1 MGIESLMS
9 RDDQEPVGELSF
21 PEALRPTPGIRSV
34 PAIALSGAERFGDR
48 PAVMDGNVALSFND
62 VRGQMLAVA
71 AALIASGIQPG
82 DRVVLWAPNSAV
94 WITSALGVLAS
105 GAILVPL
112 NTRFTGREAAQVCSV
127 VEPRF
132 LLVAETFLGEQLV
145 SELRSS
151 TAPTRY
157 LRGDVVPL
165 PGPGEASGPGWD
177 AFLNGA
183 SRHLD
188 NVALDRIERI
198 GPHDVCDI
206 IFTSGTT
213 GSPKGV
219 MLRHGATL
227 RAYCAVNESWGVA
240 EGDRVLIGLPFFH
253 CFGYKAGWMIDLLAG
268 ATTYPLAVFDDEKVL
283 HLIERHQ
290 ITHLPGSPTM
300 FLPLLDER
308 RRSRHDLSSLRAVL
322 VGGASIPVEL
332 VRRLKDELGIDRILS
347 GYGLTESHAIISLS
361 RPNDPPELVA
371 TTVGKVIDG
380 LEVRAIATDGRPVPA
395 GAEGELMVRGFTHM
409 TGYYGDADATAAA
422 FTDGWL
428 HTGDIGSVD
437 EQGYVRITDRKK
449 DMYIVGGFNVAP
461 AEVENVLCACPLIGQ
476 VAVVGMPDERLGEVG
491 AAFVV
496 PAPGRRVAPGDVVAY
511 ARGRLANFKV
521 PRYVEIVDRLPT
533 NPTGKVLKGELRAR
547 LRNSRSA
554 PVAVEASGEN

>member
-1 MGIESLMS
+1 MS
-9 RDDQEPVGELSF
+9 SDDQGSVRELSTR
-21 PEALRPTPGIRSV
+21 EASRHTAGIRTV
-34 PAIALSGAERFGDR
+34 PAIALSAADRFGDR
-48 PAVMDGNVALSFND
+48 TAVVDGNIALSFNN
-62 VRGQMLAVA
+62 VRDQMLAVA
-71 AALIASGIQPG
+71 SALIASGTEPG

-112 NTRFTGREAAQVCSV
+112 NTRFTAREATQVCSV

-132 LLVAETFLGEQLV
+132 LLVAEAFLGERVV
-145 SELRSS
+145 SELLSS
-151 TAPTRY
+151 TPETCPPRSG
-157 LRGDVVPL
+157 LVPL
-165 PGPGEASGPGWD
+165 PGPGEPSRPEWD
-177 AFLNGA
+177 AFLNRA
-183 SRHLD
+183 PLHLRSA
-188 NVALDRIERI
+188 ALERMERI
-198 GPHDVCDI
+198 APDDVSDI

-227 RAYCAVNESWGVA
+227 RAFSTVNESWGVA

-268 ATTYPLAVFDDEKVL
+268 ATTYPLPVFDEEKL
-283 HLIERHQ
+283 LQLIERYL

-300 FLPLLDER
+300 FLPLLDKR

-322 VGGASIPVEL
+322 IGGASIPVEL
-332 VRRLKDELGIDRILS
+332 VRRLKDELGIDRVLS
-347 GYGLTESHAIISLS
+347 GYGLTESHAIVSLS
-361 RPNDPPELVA
+361 KPSDSPELVA
-371 TTVGKVIDG
+371 TTVGKVLDG
-380 LEVRAIATDGRPVPA
+380 LEVRAVGTDGRPVPA

-428 HTGDIGSVD
+428 RTGDIGSVD
-437 EQGYVRITDRKK
+437 VKGYVRITDRKK

-461 AEVENVLCACPLIGQ
+461 AEVENVLCGSPLIGQ

-496 PAPGRRVAPGDVVAY
+496 PAPGRLVAPGDVIGY
-511 ARGRLANFKV
+511 ARDRLANFKV

-533 NPTGKVLKGELRAR
+533 NPTGKVLKEELRAR
-547 LRNSRSA
+547 LRSG
-554 PVAVEASGEN
+554 PVTG

>member
-1 MGIESLMS
+1 MS
-9 RDDQEPVGELSF
+9 RDDQEPLGELST
-21 PEALRPTPGIRSV
+21 PEAPRPPADISNV
-34 PAIALSGAERFGDR
+34 PVIALAGAARFGDR
-48 PAVMDGNVALSFND
+48 LAVVDGNVALSFND

-71 AALIASGIQPG
+71 SALIAGGVQPG
-82 DRVVLWAPNSAV
+82 DRVVLWAPNSGV

-112 NTRFTGREAAQVCSV
+112 NTRFTAREAAQVWSV
-127 VEPRF
+127 VDPRF
-132 LLVAETFLGEQLV
+132 LLVAETFLGEGLV
-145 SELRSS
+145 SDLLSF
-151 TAPTRY
+151 TAGTRY
-157 LRGDVVPL
+157 PRSELVPL

-183 SRHLD
+183 ADGGQSVVLERM
-188 NVALDRIERI
+188 ARIA
-198 GPHDVCDI
+198 PDDVCDI

-227 RAYCAVNESWGVA
+227 RAYRAVNESWGVS

-268 ATTYPLAVFDDEKVL
+268 ATTYPLAVFDDEML
-283 HLIERHQ
+283 LQLIERHL

-361 RPNDPPELVA
+361 RPNDSPEVVA

-380 LEVRAIATDGRPVPA
+380 LEVRAIDADGRPVPT

-437 EQGYVRITDRKK
+437 EQNYVRITDRKK

-461 AEVENVLCACPLIGQ
+461 AEVENVLCASPLIGQ

-496 PAPGRRVAPGDVVAY
+496 PAPGRRVAPEDVVAY
-511 ARGRLANFKV
+511 ARDRLANFKI
-521 PRYVEIVDRLPT
+521 PRYVEIVDRLPM

-547 LRNSRSA
+547 LRNSRSTA
-554 PVAVEASGEN
+554 VAVERSGEG

>member
-1 MGIESLMS
+1 
-9 RDDQEPVGELSF
+9 V
-21 PEALRPTPGIRSV
+21 V
-34 PAIALSGAERFGDR
+34 
-48 PAVMDGNVALSFND
+48 DGNVALSFND
-62 VRGQMLAVA
+62 VRDQMLAVA
-71 AALIASGIQPG
+71 SALLAGGIQPG

-112 NTRFTGREAAQVCSV
+112 NTRYTAREAAQVCSV
-127 VEPRF
+127 VDPRV

-145 SELRSS
+145 SELLSV
-151 TAPTRY
+151 TADTPFP
-157 LRGDVVPL
+157 RGDLVPL

-183 SRHLD
+183 SRHLHG
-188 NVALDRIERI
+188 VALDRMARI
-198 GPHDVCDI
+198 GPDDVSDI

-213 GSPKGV
+213 GYPKGV

-227 RAYCAVNESWGVA
+227 RAFRAVNESWGVG

-268 ATTYPLAVFDDEKVL
+268 ATTYPLAVFDEEKGL
-283 HLIERHQ
+283 YLIERHL

-322 VGGASIPVEL
+322 VGGATIPVEL
-332 VRRLKDELGIDRILS
+332 VRRLKDEVGLDRVLS

-361 RPNDPPELVA
+361 TPTDPPEVVA

-380 LEVRAIATDGRPVPA
+380 LEVRAIDSDGRPVPA
-395 GAEGELMVRGFTHM
+395 GAPGELMVRGFTHM
-409 TGYYGDADATAAA
+409 TGYYGDADATAGAY
-422 FTDGWL
+422 TDGWL
-428 HTGDIGSVD
+428 HTGDVGSVD

-461 AEVENVLCACPLIGQ
+461 AEVENVLSTCPLIGQ

-496 PAPGRRVAPGDVVAY
+496 AAPGRRVEPEDVVAY
-511 ARGRLANFKV
+511 ARDRLANFKL

-533 NPTGKVLKGELRAR
+533 NPTGKVLKEELRAR
-547 LRNSRSA
+547 LRISRSA
-554 PVAVEASGEN
+554 PVAVESGGEG